1 MNTLYVEE
9 VVEEMEVERQTSY
22 STNPSGKSEREKV
35 EEFTLQR
42 EIERLRSF
50 YFVLQ
55 LAFATLFSGVILTA
69 LTELMWRNLPA
80 GSTTES
86 IISGLAVL
94 AWFLTSAS
102 ITIVSTCP
110 IDELDLNSFMQSRPL
125 ACAFLAIPPLSASAP
140 RVLERPPALWALAL
154 LPRGAGLISTWLLL
168 QAEMSAKVQQTVQT
182 HVALFLH
189 AHGAVVF
196 GHDVCRH
203 LDRNSLERS
212 LAGLQRLVS
221 CDDCSSLPTGGMV
234 ALEKLGR
241 VKPTLRFYMMSYAA
255 LISTSGYHACRGI
268 EMALGFRDWEE
279 GRQLDIA
286 IIAALSF
293 AAALLLPL
301 LGVLFFGRRR
311 LFRLLSEWLDQ
322 RRGQKLQDG
331 AFMAML
337 LDSYLVELGQPW
349 WLSAEELAADL
360 PEVTAVA
367 EDGSFFVKT
376 EDGRPEVK
384 VNQKQQVLPWPELL
398 KLASDGLRCV
408 DWVSQGPADWMQSSD
423 AGFRLSRQ
431 VVKGE
436 VIDFFVSHSWKW
448 RALQLVAEMFYT
460 QHGRYPTFWVDKFCI
475 DQRDV
480 ADVLRVL
487 PVNVMAC
494 RKVLVLCGRTYP
506 TRLWCA
512 WELCVLLS
520 FMSLEM
526 ALKQLVVMP
535 LSQAS
540 LGELAKFD
548 SSELRLRR
556 VITAIGQVRFESK
569 IRAVGQLILD
579 RELNGQGLMMD
590 TSLINDGGMDH
601 GDYSW
606 DSAGGNFGER
616 FRYQL
621 SESSYASEPCERED
635 SLIQEAVRANTSYS
649 LSPGVAKGPLK
660 VVIGPVTL
668 PQDPGEALLKGQ
680 VAIKN
685 SKGEPVACI
694 ALDIDVPLAETR
706 QTDEPSFCNKP
717 TDHFKNASLTQSGEV
732 TQLTGTL
739 DEDCCSR
746 PRWLQFRDSF
756 FSLATF
762 TSCWMVLTQRG
773 SLRPV
778 HFPILFNTP

>member
-1 MNTLYVEE
+1 
-9 VVEEMEVERQTSY
+9 MELWYLDTM
-22 STNPSGKSEREKV
+22 
-35 EEFTLQR
+35 
-42 EIERLRSF
+42 
-50 YFVLQ
+50 
-55 LAFATLFSGVILTA
+55 FAGT
-69 LTELMWRNLPA
+69 LTEIASNDRLLVFNVWSA
-80 GSTTES
+80 ATT
-86 IISGLAVL
+86 A
-94 AWFLTSAS
+94 
-102 ITIVSTCP
+102 P
-110 IDELDLNSFMQSRPL
+110 
-125 ACAFLAIPPLSASAP
+125 AFL
-140 RVLERPPALWALAL
+140 LE
-154 LPRGAGLISTWLLL
+154 GWL
-168 QAEMSAKVQQTVQT
+168 
-182 HVALFLH
+182 
-189 AHGAVVF
+189 
-196 GHDVCRH
+196 RW
-203 LDRNSLERS
+203 R
-212 LAGLQRLVS
+212 
-221 CDDCSSLPTGGMV
+221 
-234 ALEKLGR
+234 R

-360 PEVTAVA
+360 PEVSQVPGVIRPPARHLAGHTDGRATDVGRAGFVVAKVTAVA

-436 VIDFFVSHSWKW
+436 VIDFFVSHSWSDGPERKW

-480 ADVLRVL
+480 ADGLRVL

-548 SSELRLRR
+548 SSVARCYNPNEELRLRR

-590 TSLINDGGMDH
+590 
-601 GDYSW
+601 
-606 DSAGGNFGER
+606 SAGGNFGER

-635 SLIQEAVRANTSYS
+635 SLIQEV
-649 LSPGVAKGPLK
+649 
-660 VVIGPVTL
+660 
-668 PQDPGEALLKGQ
+668 
-680 VAIKN
+680 
-685 SKGEPVACI
+685 
-694 ALDIDVPLAETR
+694 
-706 QTDEPSFCNKP
+706 F
-717 TDHFKNASLTQSGEV
+717 
-732 TQLTGTL
+732 
-739 DEDCCSR
+739 
-746 PRWLQFRDSF
+746 
-756 FSLATF
+756 
-762 TSCWMVLTQRG
+762 
-773 SLRPV
+773 
-778 HFPILFNTP
+778 

>member
-1 MNTLYVEE
+1 MAHHSMVSAAEKIDLDLDDAQGHDVEASDGPE
-9 VVEEMEVERQTSY
+9 EIVEEMEVQRQTSH

-35 EEFTLQR
+35 EEFALQR

-55 LAFATLFSGVILTA
+55 LAFATLASGVILTA

-80 GSTTES
+80 GRTTES
-86 IISGLAVL
+86 IISGLSVL

-110 IDELDLNSFMQSRPL
+110 IDEVDLNSFMQSRPW
-125 ACAFLAIPPLSASAP
+125 ACAFLAIPPLSSSAP
-140 RVLERPPALWALAL
+140 RVLERPYGRWVSCLVGLAL
-154 LPRGAGLISTWLLL
+154 L
-168 QAEMSAKVQQTVQT
+168 V
-182 HVALFLH
+182 H
-189 AHGAVVF
+189 ACTCRRRCLRKRLKP
-196 GHDVCRH
+196 CRH
-203 LDRNSLERS
+203 LWPSFCTLMELWYLDTM
-212 LAGLQRLVS
+212 LAGTLFEISSNDRLLAFNIWSAVTTAPAF
-221 CDDCSSLPTGGMV
+221 L
-234 ALEKLGR
+234 LEGWLRWRKI
-241 VKPTLRFYMMSYAA
+241 KPTLRFYMMSYAV
-255 LISTSGYHACRGI
+255 LMNTSGYHACRGI

-293 AAALLLPL
+293 AVVLLLPL

-349 WLSAEELAADL
+349 WLSAEELRDL
-360 PEVTAVA
+360 PDVSQVPGVIRPSSRPLTGHTDARATDTGRAGFVVAKVTAVA
-367 EDGSFFVKT
+367 EDGSFYVQT
-376 EDGRPEVK
+376 GDGRPEVK

-398 KLASDGLRCV
+398 KLASNGLRCV
-408 DWVSQGPADWMQSSD
+408 DWVSQGPADWMQSASP
-423 AGFRLSRQ
+423 GFRLSRQ
-431 VVKGE
+431 VAKGE
-436 VIDFFVSHSWKW
+436 VIDFFVSHSWSDGPERKW
-448 RALQLVAEMFYT
+448 RALQLVAEMFYA

-480 ADVLRVL
+480 ADGLRVL

-535 LSQAS
+535 LSQVS

-548 SSELRLRR
+548 SSVARCYNPNEELRLRR

-579 RELNGQGLMMD
+579 RELNGQGLMME
-590 TSLINDGGMDH
+590 T
-601 GDYSW
+601 
-606 DSAGGNFGER
+606 AGGNFGER

-621 SESSYASEPCERED
+621 SMSSYASEPLERED
-635 SLIQEAVRANTSYS
+635 SLVQEV
-649 LSPGVAKGPLK
+649 
-660 VVIGPVTL
+660 
-668 PQDPGEALLKGQ
+668 
-680 VAIKN
+680 
-685 SKGEPVACI
+685 
-694 ALDIDVPLAETR
+694 
-706 QTDEPSFCNKP
+706 F
-717 TDHFKNASLTQSGEV
+717 
-732 TQLTGTL
+732 
-739 DEDCCSR
+739 
-746 PRWLQFRDSF
+746 
-756 FSLATF
+756 
-762 TSCWMVLTQRG
+762 
-773 SLRPV
+773 
-778 HFPILFNTP
+778 